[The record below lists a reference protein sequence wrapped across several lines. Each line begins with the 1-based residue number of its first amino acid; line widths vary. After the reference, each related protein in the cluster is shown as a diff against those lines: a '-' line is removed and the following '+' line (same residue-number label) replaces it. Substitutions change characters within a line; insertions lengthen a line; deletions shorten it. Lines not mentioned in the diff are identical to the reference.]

1 MTEEIALTG
10 KNVMP
15 EYETTGRA
23 LHLWGEAETQNPDF
37 VRALAET
44 KLAALCGIEE
54 YNSHFTKKPF
64 SKVDFERIKS
74 ILKEAIET
82 PPSLPFDYLQGGAGT
97 AINMWINEYICSEFS
112 VRSNSSSIDSIDLID
127 AMDTQKHLD
136 PIEDCNMFQST
147 NDIIPSAITVYL
159 YRQLEQIETRCVELQ
174 ELLVAGELEHK
185 FKLITARTQ
194 LRPALPFSLG
204 QVYAGWAGPVER
216 DRWRLSK
223 LRERIRTIALGG
235 TAVGNCFFAP
245 REYMLA
251 AEKYLKAITNL
262 PICRSQ
268 NLPDEISN
276 QDSYLE
282 LAGAYQLCAVNLLKI
297 ASDASVYIMNEELV
311 HPDVITASSIM
322 AAKTNPVLLEHVRG
336 LCLFVQGEF
345 QKIQLYAQNG
355 QLQLNAFSPFVI
367 ESFRAIYTA
376 LNKAFSSCIHILPR
390 LTYNKSAAE
399 AKLFSSP
406 AVLNALRDMLD
417 YEIIKNC
424 HRDMDTEQTKE
435 SFAALLQKHS
445 SLSKTEIDRL
455 LSPEHLCG
463 QRI

>member
-1 MTEEIALTG
+1 MTGVTALTG
-10 KNVMP
+10 KNAMP
-15 EYETTGRA
+15 EYETTGKA
-23 LHLWGEAETQNPDF
+23 LQLWGEAETQNPDF

-44 KLAALCGIEE
+44 KLAALCGVEE
-54 YNSHFTKKPF
+54 YNNHFTKSPF
-64 SKVDFERIKS
+64 SKEDFEHIKS
-74 ILKEAIET
+74 ILKDAIET

-97 AINMWINEYICSEFS
+97 AINMWINEYISSEFS
-112 VRSNSSSIDSIDLID
+112 KNSNASPEIKRKI
-127 AMDTQKHLD
+127 D

-147 NDIIPSAITVYL
+147 NDIIPTAITIYL
-159 YRQLEQIETRCVELQ
+159 YRQLEQIETQCVELQ
-174 ELLVAGELEHK
+174 ELLVAGEREHT

-223 LRERIRTIALGG
+223 LRERIRTVALGG
-235 TAVGNCFFAP
+235 TAVGSCFFAP
-245 REYMLA
+245 REYILA
-251 AEKYLKAITNL
+251 AEKYLKALTHL

-297 ASDASVYIMNEELV
+297 TSDASLYIMNEELT
-311 HPDVITASSIM
+311 HPELITASSIM

-336 LCLFVQGEF
+336 LCMFVQGEF

-367 ESFRAIYTA
+367 ESFRTMHRA
-376 LNKAFSSCIHILPR
+376 LKKAFASCIQILPQ
-390 LTYNKSAAE
+390 LTYNKIAAE
-399 AKLFSSP
+399 RKLFSSP
-406 AVLNALRDMLD
+406 AVLNALRDTLD
-417 YEIIKNC
+417 YDVLKKC
-424 HRDMDTEQTKE
+424 YSQTGSEQTKE
-435 SFAALLQKHS
+435 SFAALLKEHS
-445 SLSKTEIDRL
+445 DLSETEIERL